1 MRSLLFLLS
10 VVVLSIQVFAQKQ
23 KSKAE
28 ALSKEI
34 NIPMDAAHWD
44 YDSNAVEFITHRDV
58 MAVTNKK
65 GRGLQMFLK
74 NQSFSDGTIEFD
86 VDLNGGIGFPG
97 INFRQ
102 SADRK
107 QAENF
112 YIRSFG
118 PVTPEVRT
126 TVQYAAVMDGMSIWD
141 LSDEYQGG
149 AKINQQG
156 WNHVKLVV
164 AGKQM
169 RAYVNDMKLPVL
181 IVPELEGSETK
192 GGISLTGNVVY
203 ANLML
208 KPGATEGLNPDAGY
222 NSTLNDTRYIRNWMV
237 SPSKPFP
244 FGRELIIALPSMYGK
259 LNASD
264 LPDSSMQWSPI
275 KAETRAMVNL
285 SRIYGHI
292 SDDAR
297 RIAWLKTT
305 VESDKAQDRVLS
317 FGYSDEVWLFINGQ
331 ILYTG
336 KNYFG
341 TPEQKEPSA
350 RCTIEN
356 SHFTLPLKEGKNE
369 IMIGLANYFYGWG
382 IVARLDDTKGI
393 QLMK

>member
-1 MRSLLFLLS
+1 
-10 VVVLSIQVFAQKQ
+10 
-23 KSKAE
+23 
-28 ALSKEI
+28 
-34 NIPMDAAHWD
+34 MDAAHWD

-74 NQSFSDGTIEFD
+74 NQSFIDGTIEFD

-149 AKINQQG
+149 AQINQQG

-192 GGISLTGNVVY
+192 GAFL
-203 ANLML
+203 
-208 KPGATEGLNPDAGY
+208 
-222 NSTLNDTRYIRNWMV
+222 
-237 SPSKPFP
+237 
-244 FGRELIIALPSMYGK
+244 
-259 LNASD
+259 
-264 LPDSSMQWSPI
+264 
-275 KAETRAMVNL
+275 
-285 SRIYGHI
+285 
-292 SDDAR
+292 
-297 RIAWLKTT
+297 
-305 VESDKAQDRVLS
+305 
-317 FGYSDEVWLFINGQ
+317 
-331 ILYTG
+331 
-336 KNYFG
+336 
-341 TPEQKEPSA
+341 
-350 RCTIEN
+350 
-356 SHFTLPLKEGKNE
+356 
-369 IMIGLANYFYGWG
+369 
-382 IVARLDDTKGI
+382 
-393 QLMK
+393 